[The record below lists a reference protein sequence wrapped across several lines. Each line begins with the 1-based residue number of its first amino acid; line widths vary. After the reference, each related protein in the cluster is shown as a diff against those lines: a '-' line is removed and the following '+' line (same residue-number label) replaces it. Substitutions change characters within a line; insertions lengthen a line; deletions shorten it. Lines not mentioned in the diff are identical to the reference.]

1 MKQMKKALVVVSFGT
16 TYEGAIGAIVNIE
29 ETCKK
34 AYPDY
39 DFYRAFTSG
48 MIIRKLK
55 RTQDITIM
63 NPEDVMEHLVAEG
76 YEEVICQP
84 THIIGGIE
92 YDKLSAILMNYKDKI
107 PVIRIGKPL
116 LSDESD
122 YESVCQA
129 VMDQVKDRLE
139 ENDALVL
146 MGHGSEHSANS
157 TYFMFEDML
166 RDMGYNNTFMATVE
180 GFPKLDYILRRL
192 KRTHV
197 EKVVLMP
204 LLIVAGLH
212 AREDL
217 AGDEED
223 SWKSILVKNGFQVEP
238 FVIGLGEFD
247 AIARLFAKHLGSA
260 DQI

>member
-1 MKQMKKALVVVSFGT
+1 MKKALVVVSFGT
-16 TYEGAIGAIVNIE
+16 TCEDAIGAVIHIE
-29 ETCKK
+29 EVCKK

-55 RTQDITIM
+55 KTKNITIM
-63 NPEDVMEHLVAEG
+63 DPEDVMEHLLAEG

-92 YDKLSAILMNYKDKI
+92 YDKLSAVLKKYKDKI

-122 YESVCQA
+122 YETVCRA
-129 VMDQVKDRLE
+129 VMDQAGDLLGPE
-139 ENDALVL
+139 DALVL

-157 TYFMFEDML
+157 TYFMFGDML
-166 RDMGYNNTFMATVE
+166 RDMGYNNTFIATVE
-180 GFPKLDYILRRL
+180 GFPKLDYVLRRL
-192 KRTHV
+192 KRNHV

-204 LLIVAGLH
+204 LLIVAGVH

-223 SWKSILVKNGFQVEP
+223 SWKSILMREGFTVEP
-238 FVIGLGEFD
+238 NVVGLGEID
-247 AIARLFAKHLGSA
+247 AVAGLFADHLEA
-260 DQI
+260 ARQL

>member
-1 MKQMKKALVVVSFGT
+1 MSKKALIVVSFGT
-16 TYEGAIGAIVNIE
+16 TYEGAIQAIIHIE
-29 ETCKK
+29 ETCRQ

-55 RTQDITIM
+55 KTKDITVM
-63 NPEDVMEHLVAEG
+63 NPEEVMDRLLAEG

-92 YDKLSAILMNYKDKI
+92 YDKLSAILAGYKDKI

-116 LSDESD
+116 LSEESD
-122 YESVCQA
+122 YEAVCRA
-129 VMDQVKDRLE
+129 VMDQAKGYLGE
-139 ENDALVL
+139 QDALVL
-146 MGHGSEHSANS
+146 MGHGSEHTANY
-157 TYFMFEDML
+157 TYFMFADML
-166 RDMGYNNTFMATVE
+166 RDLGYANTFVATVE
-180 GFPKLDYILRRL
+180 GFPRLDYILRRL
-192 KRTHV
+192 KRNGI

-217 AGDEED
+217 TGDEED
-223 SWKSILVKNGFQVEP
+223 SWKSVLVRNGFQVESI
-238 FVIGLGEFD
+238 VAGLGEYD
-247 AIARLFAKHLGSA
+247 AIASLFADHLRSA
-260 DQI
+260 DRI

>member
-55 RTQDITIM
+55 KTQNITIM
-63 NPEDVMEHLVAEG
+63 NPEDVMEYLVAEG
-76 YEEVICQP
+76 YEEVVCQP

-92 YDKLSAILMNYKDKI
+92 YDKLAAILMNYKDKI

-122 YESVCQA
+122 YESVCKA
-129 VMDQVKDRLE
+129 VMDQVKDRLG

-197 EKVVLMP
+197 EKVLLMP

-223 SWKSILVKNGFQVEP
+223 SWKSILIKNGFQVEP

-247 AIARLFAKHLGSA
+247 AIARLFADHLGSA